1 MERWIEVLGTQGEWH
16 FVNPAQIVSIVL
28 RGNKEAAR
36 GAQVETVTGT
46 IETADPG
53 STERLRQAA
62 FTLAGLNAQGEAQPA
77 PGAGP
82 QGHMGSDE

>member
-1 MERWIEVLGTQGEWH
+1 MERWIEVLGKQGEWH
-16 FVNPAQIVSIVL
+16 FVNPAQVVSIVL
-28 RGNKEAAR
+28 RGNKDAAR

-46 IETADPG
+46 IETDNPD
-53 STERLRQAA
+53 SVERLRQAA
-62 FTLAGLNAQGEAQPA
+62 FTLAGLNAQGEARPA

>member
-1 MERWIEVLGTQGEWH
+1 MERWLEVLGNQGEWH

-46 IETADPG
+46 IETTDPD
-53 STERLRQAA
+53 SVERLRQAA
-62 FTLAGLNAQGEAQPA
+62 FQLTGLN
-77 PGAGP
+77 P
-82 QGHMGSDE
+82 QGQG